1 LKEPERGGARRRVRN
16 TLLPEELPHARAVD
30 AALVRRPTR
39 SARALSLGVIAF
51 FGTVILWAAYAEV
64 DEVTHAEGQVVASQR
79 TQTIQNLEGGILSG
93 LLVREGQIVEQGDV
107 LARLD
112 NEFAASSYR
121 DAVSKAL
128 EHHAA
133 ILRLEA
139 ELRRADP
146 VFPTDASAWLASA
159 MGAPPNVDIAAQA
172 GQVFADQ
179 RAAYAARVQQKTAE
193 ILLLKAQHAQ
203 RLHDIEEQL
212 ARTRLLA
219 GQLGI
224 ALEQRGIVAPLV
236 ERGSYSRVDYLN
248 LQNQVISLQGEIE
261 TLQAALPK
269 ARAAADEAEQ
279 RMAFREA
286 ELDAAIVDE
295 INRRRSELASLR
307 ETLSAGGDRVVRTE
321 LRSPV
326 RGTVRQVYITT
337 LGGVVRPG
345 ESIMDIVPLDDTLLV
360 EARIRPSDVAFLR
373 PGQRAVVKIS
383 AYDFSV
389 YGGLEGKLEQIS
401 ADTIEDRRGELFYQV
416 RVRTE
421 STAILHK
428 GEELPI
434 IPGMVATVDIM
445 IGKKSILDY
454 ILKPIFKARQN
465 ALREK

>member
-1 LKEPERGGARRRVRN
+1 LNPQGAARPRIRSS
-16 TLLPEELPHARAVD
+16 LLPEELPHARAVD
-30 AALVRRPTR
+30 AALVRRPAR
-39 SARALSLGVIAF
+39 SAHALSLAIIAF
-51 FGTVILWAAYAEV
+51 FVVVTLWAAYAEV

-79 TQTIQNLEGGILSG
+79 TQAIQNLEGGILNG
-93 LLVREGQIVEQGDV
+93 LLVREGQIVQQGDV

-112 NEFAASSYR
+112 NELAASSYR

-139 ELRRADP
+139 ERYRTEP
-146 VFPTDASAWLASA
+146 TFPQNAAVWLSSA
-159 MGAPPNVDIAAQA
+159 MGAPLNADIAAQA
-172 GQVFADQ
+172 RRVFADQ
-179 RAAYAARVQQKTAE
+179 RSAYTARTQQRAAEV
-193 ILLLKAQHAQ
+193 LLLQAQYTQ
-203 RLHDIEEQL
+203 RLHDIEEHL
-212 ARTRLLA
+212 ARTKLLE

-224 ALEQRGIVAPLV
+224 ALEQRRMVAPMV

-261 TLQAALPK
+261 TLKAALPK
-269 ARAAADEAEQ
+269 ARAAAAEAEQ
-279 RMAFREA
+279 RMIFREA
-286 ELDAAIVDE
+286 ELDTAIVDE
-295 INRRRSELASLR
+295 INKRRSELASLR
-307 ETLSAGGDRVVRTE
+307 ETLSAGGDRVIRTE

-337 LGGVVRPG
+337 LGGVVKPG

-383 AYDFSV
+383 AYDFFI
-389 YGGLEGKLEQIS
+389 YGGLEGRLEQIS

-421 STAILHK
+421 SIAIIHQ

-434 IPGMVATVDIM
+434 IPGMMATVDIM
-445 IGKKSILDY
+445 IGKKTILDY
-454 ILKPIFKARQN
+454 LLKPILKARQN